1 MSVSTVILIIV
12 MALVVAIYVLTRDD
26 DMYDD

>member
-1 MSVSTVILIIV
+1 MSVSTVILTIV

>member
-12 MALVVAIYVLTRDD
+12 MALVVAIYALTRDD